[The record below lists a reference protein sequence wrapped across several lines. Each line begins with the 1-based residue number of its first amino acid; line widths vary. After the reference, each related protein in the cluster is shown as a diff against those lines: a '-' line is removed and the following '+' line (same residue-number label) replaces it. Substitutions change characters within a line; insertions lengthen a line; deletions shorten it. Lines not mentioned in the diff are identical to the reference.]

1 MVAIADV
8 DATVIRKEDLQRVW
22 NVRIAILQS
31 VPDLED
37 LLPYLRQKTKTE
49 LHNKVSRSVLILLH
63 FNQNKNEMK
72 RYDFV

>member
-1 MVAIADV
+1 MSGAEVVAIADV

-49 LHNKVSRSVLILLH
+49 LYNKVSKSVLILLH
-63 FNQNKNEMK
+63 FN
-72 RYDFV
+72 